1 MQLLSNEDRKL
12 ALQWLTRDIDVITVA
27 QHFGISV
34 ESLKAQLNNVG
45 KFSVVDSD
53 NNVLLSDASYN
64 TAINYC
70 DTHSEKHLMIC
81 NSKNIIVYDTEVA

>member
-1 MQLLSNEDRKL
+1 MQLLTNDDRKL
-12 ALQWLTRDIDVITVA
+12 ALQWLARDIDVITVA

-45 KFSVVDSD
+45 KFSVTDSN

-64 TAINYC
+64 TAISYC
-70 DTHSEKHLMIC
+70 DTNSDKHLMIR
-81 NSKNIIVYDTEVA
+81 NSKNIIVYDTQVA